1 MMKKTM
7 KKMAALTMAGMM
19 AMSISTGTVSVL
31 AAETDEVEGW
41 EVVGTTSSCIPVSE
55 YEGELD
61 EYAPED
67 GYVLDVQFVNSD
79 VKDYYVFPMF
89 ICDLTGDA
97 YPGEHV
103 AAVLLNTE
111 AVYSPDAVVGSPT
124 LLCQDAVRVEAG
136 TPKNVRYYIDF
147 KAEDYIAVCN
157 TEYAI
162 DDQTAGNNACRFDP
176 EQGYY
181 LGAASMQIKVYDADA
196 LDAQIAAAQQQG
208 ETEYQAAQQQEDS
221 QYQQQYQE
229 PQYQESGY
237 TEEQEQQF
245 NEFGSRVWEDAKES
259 ISESFSE
266 GLDGFWSP
274 ETIAQGLEL
283 GKNLLLE

>member
-1 MMKKTM
+1 
-7 KKMAALTMAGMM
+7 MAGMM

-136 TPKNVRYYIDF
+136 TPKMSVIILILMQRITLLSAIQNMQSMIRPQGTMPVDLNQSRATIWEPLLCRSRYMM
-147 KAEDYIAVCN
+147 
-157 TEYAI
+157 
-162 DDQTAGNNACRFDP
+162 QT
-176 EQGYY
+176 
-181 LGAASMQIKVYDADA
+181 
-196 LDAQIAAAQQQG
+196 
-208 ETEYQAAQQQEDS
+208 
-221 QYQQQYQE
+221 
-229 PQYQESGY
+229 
-237 TEEQEQQF
+237 
-245 NEFGSRVWEDAKES
+245 
-259 ISESFSE
+259 
-266 GLDGFWSP
+266 
-274 ETIAQGLEL
+274 
-283 GKNLLLE
+283 LLTHR

>member
-111 AVYSPDAVVGSPT
+111 AVYSPDAVVAILRLCCVRMLSGWKPALRKMSVIILILMQRIT
-124 LLCQDAVRVEAG
+124 LLSAIQNMQSMIRPQG
-136 TPKNVRYYIDF
+136 TMPVDLNQSRATIWEPLLCRSRYMM
-147 KAEDYIAVCN
+147 
-157 TEYAI
+157 
-162 DDQTAGNNACRFDP
+162 QT
-176 EQGYY
+176 
-181 LGAASMQIKVYDADA
+181 
-196 LDAQIAAAQQQG
+196 
-208 ETEYQAAQQQEDS
+208 
-221 QYQQQYQE
+221 
-229 PQYQESGY
+229 
-237 TEEQEQQF
+237 
-245 NEFGSRVWEDAKES
+245 
-259 ISESFSE
+259 
-266 GLDGFWSP
+266 
-274 ETIAQGLEL
+274 
-283 GKNLLLE
+283 LLTHR

>member
-147 KAEDYIAVCN
+147 NAEDYIAVCN

-162 DDQTAGNNACRFDP
+162 DDQTAGNNACRFEP

-181 LGAASMQIKVYDADA
+181 LGAASMQIKVYD
-196 LDAQIAAAQQQG
+196 LSLIH
-208 ETEYQAAQQQEDS
+208 
-221 QYQQQYQE
+221 
-229 PQYQESGY
+229 
-237 TEEQEQQF
+237 
-245 NEFGSRVWEDAKES
+245 
-259 ISESFSE
+259 ISE
-266 GLDGFWSP
+266 P
-274 ETIAQGLEL
+274 TRH
-283 GKNLLLE
+283 

>member
-1 MMKKTM
+1 MLSAIQNMQSMIRPQGTM
-7 KKMAALTMAGMM
+7 
-19 AMSISTGTVSVL
+19 
-31 AAETDEVEGW
+31 
-41 EVVGTTSSCIPVSE
+41 PV
-55 YEGELD
+55 
-61 EYAPED
+61 
-67 GYVLDVQFVNSD
+67 
-79 VKDYYVFPMF
+79 
-89 ICDLTGDA
+89 DLTQSRA
-97 YPGEHV
+97 TIWEP
-103 AAVLLNTE
+103 
-111 AVYSPDAVVGSPT
+111 
-124 LLCQDAVRVEAG
+124 LLCRS
-136 TPKNVRYYIDF
+136 R
-147 KAEDYIAVCN
+147 
-157 TEYAI
+157 
-162 DDQTAGNNACRFDP
+162 
-176 EQGYY
+176 
-181 LGAASMQIKVYDADA
+181 YDADA